1 MKPAMLAPDAK
12 GDETC
17 GSQRRTQAPSP
28 LRVKST
34 DGNAGSIRPLRTNY
48 FLMKFLSIAAVGCLA
63 VSAGSLYAQQPDAIG
78 PLKSRSDSVAYAF
91 GASIARDLKRTGIE
105 EINATVLAQAVTD
118 IFAGKEAT
126 FDETAER
133 ELIMEAITAA
143 REKMDAQLKQKAD
156 AFMESN
162 KTKPGIVTTESGLQY
177 EILRE
182 GAGEKPTLTDTVT
195 VHYKGQLSDG
205 KVFDSSYDRGE
216 PATFTLD
223 RVIEGWQEGI
233 QLMPQGAQYRIYIP
247 YELGYGERGAGQDIP
262 PYSALIFE
270 VELISVKKGAEEAP
284 SLTDPVEE
292 QAKRN

>member
-1 MKPAMLAPDAK
+1 MA
-12 GDETC
+12 
-17 GSQRRTQAPSP
+17 
-28 LRVKST
+28 
-34 DGNAGSIRPLRTNY
+34 
-48 FLMKFLSIAAVGCLA
+48 GCLA
-63 VSAGSLYAQQPDAIG
+63 LSVGSIYAQQPNAVS
-78 PLKSRSDSVAYAF
+78 PLKNRADSVAYAF

-105 EINATVLAQAVTD
+105 QINASALAQAVTD
-118 IFAGKEAT
+118 IFAGREAN
-126 FDETAER
+126 FNEVEER
-133 ELIMEAITAA
+133 ELIMDAISAA

-162 KTKPGIVTTESGLQY
+162 KAKPGIFTTESGLQY
-177 EILRE
+177 EVIRE
-182 GAGEKPTLTDTVT
+182 GTGNKPSLTDTVT

-247 YELGYGERGAGQDIP
+247 YHLGYGERGAGQDIP

-270 VELISVKKGAEEAP
+270 VELISVKKATELP
-284 SLTDPVEE
+284 SAADPVV
-292 QAKRN
+292 QAK